1 MANRK
6 TRKSAAGRSRKIS
19 EPRGSTRGERDARER
34 DAFVEA
40 THQVVEDE
48 VHRGDASAASNPDQ
62 KGEPGSRI

>member
-6 TRKSAAGRSRKIS
+6 TRKSAAGRPRKIGA
-19 EPRGSTRGERDARER
+19 PRSSSRGERDTREG
-34 DAFVEA
+34 DALVEA

-48 VHRGDASAASNPDQ
+48 IHRGDTFAASDPDQ